1 MNQITFTQYK
11 SNGSLSK
18 RYWLEDGVIQKQAA
32 AQMIRGTADRVSM
45 LFEDFGQALAKK
57 SDRQA
62 FGYGLHPS
70 SYPDRVN
77 INVKG
82 KENPDKNIIS
92 RSTDHFQYSGGG
104 VVMMDHDPNEYGQ
117 TFTADEWLAALVSV
131 HPEIETAAR
140 IVRGSV
146 SAGVHLAGEAPRTD
160 KGFHLYMPVVDTAL
174 LKEYGALLTDRL
186 WLSGHG
192 FIALSANGSLLER
205 SCIDSAVFSPE
216 RLDFVGK
223 PITQGV
229 GLEFTAPEIIYTE
242 GAMLDI
248 STLAALTDDELAQVA
263 TLKAEAKEAIK
274 PSAEKKT
281 AEWKDNKISVMVAA
295 GSTPE
300 KATRIID
307 QTLSH
312 GCQDLYADFIL
323 EFTTGAILV
332 SGVLANPKAFNG
344 RALADPIEGSAYGR
358 TTAKFYYNDGKPVI
372 NSLAHGQKLQYF
384 LHHNPVEISLN
395 QDRISRDKPDWEIEL
410 QRHVEEWNKKYAST
424 LIGGKHRIMRFEPSS
439 ATHDGRESFTFFNR
453 DELSRVFDNTLI
465 KTGEKVVK
473 GELVGIYKNELMA
486 WALDYRSNSFTGG
499 VVFLPAKKA
508 PDNYFNTWRGFS
520 VKPSSNN
527 ALLDRIHYHMKEVV
541 CAGHDD
547 LYDYAIKWIAYTFQ
561 HPDKPAGAALV
572 LRGEKGSGKG
582 TLGHFLKALWGN
594 HGLHITNAK
603 HLVGNFN
610 GHLNDVCFLFADEA
624 FFSGDKQHEGVL
636 KGLVTEPSVI
646 IERKGIDA
654 ISQPNYLK
662 IFMATNSN
670 FAVPASRDERRY
682 CVMDVSSSQIGNRE
696 YFTALHADCDPK
708 NKEIQAAFL
717 YQMLN
722 IDLTGWHTGMIPDSI
737 GLREQRYH
745 SMDSV
750 QKWVVNSLIN
760 GSFGIETCGDYW
772 QTELG
777 SGELFTQYVAWCD
790 TSKAGEY
797 RRVDQ
802 CQVSKYLGQVFHK
815 KNHIG
820 RIRGQRGYIFGSLED
835 ATARFEA
842 YEKISLSELVLD
854 TPDTF

>member
-1 MNQITFTQYK
+1 
-11 SNGSLSK
+11 
-18 RYWLEDGVIQKQAA
+18 
-32 AQMIRGTADRVSM
+32 MIRGTATRVTM
-45 LFEDFGQALAKK
+45 PFRYFGAALAKQTNH
-57 SDRQA
+57 RA
-62 FGYGLHPS
+62 FGYGIHPS

-92 RSTDHFQYSGGG
+92 RSKDYFQYGGGG
-104 VVMMDHDPNEYGQ
+104 VVMIDHDPNEYGQ
-117 TFTADEWLAALVSV
+117 TCTPDEMLAALVSV

-146 SAGVHLAGEAPRTD
+146 SAGVHVAGEIPRTD
-160 KGFHLYMPVVDTAL
+160 KGFHLYMPVVDATL
-174 LKEYGALLTDRL
+174 LSEYGALLTDRL
-186 WLSGHG
+186 WLAGFG
-192 FIALSANGSLLER
+192 FIALGKRGQMLER

-223 PITQGV
+223 PIIQGI
-229 GLEFTAPEIIYTE
+229 GLEFTPPEILYTE
-242 GAMLDI
+242 GGALDI
-248 STLAALTDDELAQVA
+248 STLPALTQDEVEQVKALKAVVKQAINPASKKKVSECKADKITEIVAGGA
-263 TLKAEAKEAIK
+263 TL
-274 PSAEKKT
+274 
-281 AEWKDNKISVMVAA
+281 
-295 GSTPE
+295 E
-300 KATRIID
+300 KATETVNQIFNGD
-307 QTLSH
+307 
-312 GCQDLYADFIL
+312 CKDLYSDFVL
-323 EFTTGAILV
+323 EFTHGKFTVGE
-332 SGVLANPKAFNG
+332 VLANPKIFDNK
-344 RALADPIEGSAYGR
+344 ALADPFEGSNYGR
-358 TTAKFYYNDGKPVI
+358 TTAKFYLNDGKPVI

-384 LHHNPVEISLN
+384 LHLNPVA
-395 QDRISRDKPDWEIEL
+395 RDKPDWEIEL
-410 QRHVEEWNKKYAST
+410 QRHVEKWNKSYAST

-453 DELSRVFDNTLI
+453 NELSRVFDNTLI

-486 WALDYRSNSFTGG
+486 WALDCRSNSFTGG

-508 PDNYFNTWRGFS
+508 PDNYFNTWRGFAI
-520 VKPSSNN
+520 KPLSNDK
-527 ALLDRIHYHMKEVV
+527 LMDRIHYHMKEIV

-547 LYDYAIKWIAYTFQ
+547 LYDYLIKWIAYTFQ

-582 TLGHFLKALWGN
+582 TLGHFLKTIWGN
-594 HGLHITNAK
+594 HGLHISNPK

-624 FFSGDKQHEGVL
+624 FFSGDKAHENVL
-636 KGLVTEPSVI
+636 KTLVTEPSVT

-682 CVMDVSSSQIGNRE
+682 CVMDVSSSKMGNSE
-696 YFTALHADCDPK
+696 YFTELHADCA
-708 NKEIQAAFL
+708 NKEVQAAFL

-722 IDLTGWHTGMIPDSI
+722 IDLTDWRTGDIPDSV

-760 GSFGIETCGDYW
+760 GSFGIDRYGDYW
-772 QTELG
+772 QTELC

-802 CQVSKYLGQVFHK
+802 CQVSKYLGKVFHK

-820 RIRGQRGYIFGSLED
+820 GVRGQRGYIFGSLED

-842 YEKISLSELVLD
+842 YEKINLSELVLD

>member
-11 SNGSLSK
+11 SNDSLSK
-18 RYWLEDGVIQKQAA
+18 RYWLEDGAIKKQAA
-32 AQMIRGTADRVSM
+32 AQMIRGTATRVTM
-45 LFEDFGQALAKK
+45 PFCDFGLALAKQ
-57 SDRQA
+57 SDHQA

-92 RSTDHFQYSGGG
+92 RSKEYLQYSGGG
-104 VVMMDHDPNEYGQ
+104 VMMIDHDPNPYGQ
-117 TFTADEWLAALVSV
+117 TFTDEELLAALVLV

-146 SAGVHLAGEAPRTD
+146 SAGVHVAGEMPRTD
-160 KGFHLYMPVVDTAL
+160 KGFHLYMPVVDATL
-174 LKEYGALLTDRL
+174 LSEYGALLTDRL
-186 WLSGHG
+186 WLAGFG
-192 FIALSANGSLLER
+192 FIALGKRGQMLER

-223 PITQGV
+223 PIIQGI
-229 GLEFTAPEIIYTE
+229 GLEFTPPEILYTE
-242 GAMLDI
+242 GGALDI
-248 STLAALTDDELAQVA
+248 STLPALTQDEVEQVKALKAAAKQAINPASEKKVSECKADKIAEIVAGGA
-263 TLKAEAKEAIK
+263 TL
-274 PSAEKKT
+274 
-281 AEWKDNKISVMVAA
+281 
-295 GSTPE
+295 E
-300 KATRIID
+300 KATETVNQIFNGD
-307 QTLSH
+307 
-312 GCQDLYADFIL
+312 CKDLYSDFVL
-323 EFTTGAILV
+323 EFTHGKFTVGE
-332 SGVLANPKAFNG
+332 VLANPKIFDNK
-344 RALADPIEGSAYGR
+344 ALADPFEGIAYGR
-358 TTAKFYYNDGKPVI
+358 STAKFYLNDGKPVI

-384 LHHNPVEISLN
+384 LHLNPVPK
-395 QDRISRDKPDWEIEL
+395 DRTQAKNKPDWRL
-410 QRHVEEWNKKYAST
+410 AYDAHVEKWNKSYAST

-439 ATHDGRESFTFFNR
+439 ATHDGRASYTFYPR
-453 DELSRVFDNTLI
+453 DEISRVYDNTLI
-465 KTGEKVVK
+465 QTGEKVVK

-486 WALDYRSNSFTGG
+486 WALDCRSRAFTGG

-508 PDNYFNTWRGFS
+508 PDNYFNTWRGFP
-520 VKPSSNN
+520 VEPLSNDT
-527 ALLDRIHYHMKEVV
+527 LLERIHYHMKEIV
-541 CAGHDD
+541 CAGHND
-547 LYDYAIKWIAYTFQ
+547 LYDYLIKWIAYTFKN
-561 HPDKPAGAALV
+561 PDKPAGSALV

-582 TLGHFLKALWGN
+582 TLGHFLKTIWGN

-624 FFSGDKQHEGVL
+624 FFSGDKAHEGVL

-662 IFMATNSN
+662 IFMATNSS

-682 CVMDVSSSQIGNRE
+682 CVMDVSSSKIGNRE
-696 YFTALHADCDPK
+696 YFTALHADCA
-708 NKEIQAAFL
+708 NKEVQAAFL
-717 YQMLN
+717 HQMLN
-722 IDLTGWHTGMIPDSI
+722 VDLLGWHTGMIPDSV

-760 GSFGIETCGDYW
+760 GSFGIAEHGDYW

-777 SGELFTQYVAWCD
+777 SGELYAQYVKWCD
-790 TSKAGEY
+790 TTKAGEY

-802 CQVSKYLGQVFHK
+802 CQVSKYLGSVFFK
-815 KNHIG
+815 KVHIG
-820 RIRGQRGYIFGSLED
+820 GVRGQRGYVFGSLGD
-835 ATARFEA
+835 AIARFEA

>member
-1 MNQITFTQYK
+1 
-11 SNGSLSK
+11 
-18 RYWLEDGVIQKQAA
+18 
-32 AQMIRGTADRVSM
+32 MI
-45 LFEDFGQALAKK
+45 
-57 SDRQA
+57 
-62 FGYGLHPS
+62 
-70 SYPDRVN
+70 
-77 INVKG
+77 
-82 KENPDKNIIS
+82 
-92 RSTDHFQYSGGG
+92 
-104 VVMMDHDPNEYGQ
+104 DHDPNEYGQ
-117 TFTADEWLAALVSV
+117 TFTFDELLAALVSV

-140 IVRGSV
+140 IIRGSV
-146 SAGVHLAGEAPRTD
+146 SAGVHVAGDAPRTD
-160 KGFHLYMPVVDTAL
+160 KGFHLYMPVVDATSL
-174 LKEYGALLTDRL
+174 SEYGALLTDRL
-186 WLSGHG
+186 WLAGFG
-192 FIALSANGSLLER
+192 FIALGNRGQMLER

-223 PITQGV
+223 PIIQGI
-229 GLEFTAPEIIYTE
+229 GLEFTPPEILYTE
-242 GAMLDI
+242 GDALDI
-248 STLAALTDDELAQVA
+248 STLPALNEDEAEQVKV
-263 TLKAEAKEAIK
+263 LKAAAKQAIN
-274 PSAEKKT
+274 PASEKKT
-281 AEWKDNKISVMVAA
+281 GECKAEKIAEIVANGA
-295 GSTPE
+295 TLE
-300 KATRIID
+300 KATETVNQIFNGD
-307 QTLSH
+307 
-312 GCQDLYADFIL
+312 CKDLYTDFVL
-323 EFTTGAILV
+323 EFAHGKFTVGE
-332 SGVLANPKAFNG
+332 VLANPKIFDKK
-344 RALADPIEGSAYGR
+344 ALADPFEGSDYGR
-358 TTAKFYYNDGKPVI
+358 TTAKFYLNDGKPVI

-384 LHHNPVEISLN
+384 LHLNPVAIDLTQSVL
-395 QDRISRDKPDWEIEL
+395 SRDKPDWEIEL

-582 TLGHFLKALWGN
+582 TLGHFLKNIWGN

-682 CVMDVSSSQIGNRE
+682 CVLDVSSSQIGNRE
-696 YFTALHADCDPK
+696 YFTALHDDCA
-708 NKEIQAAFL
+708 NKEVQAAFL
-717 YQMLN
+717 CQMLN
-722 IDLTGWHTGMIPDSI
+722 VDLLGWHTGMIPDSV

-760 GSFGIETCGDYW
+760 GSFGIETYGDYW

-797 RRVDQ
+797 RRLDQ
-802 CQVSKYLGQVFHK
+802 CQVSKYLGQVFRK
-815 KNHIG
+815 KVHIG
-820 RIRGQRGYIFGSLED
+820 GLRNARGYVFGSLDD
-835 ATARFEA
+835 AIARFESH
-842 YEKISLSELVLD
+842 EKIKLSELV
-854 TPDTF
+854 PDTHDTDMTHRKP